1 MNLQNQPRYQ
11 RMLQAGACNIA
22 IIKAGFFQ
30 ESAEVID
37 VPLPEIGDGVIL
49 WLTGCFAPIHAGHIQ
64 AMADAKAYVENV
76 LKKKVALGFFGF
88 CHDEYVSTKTND
100 WPYSRRKEY
109 FEKHPLKE
117 DWMQCL
123 EYEALNSCALNFTTV
138 HRVLV
143 EKYNRE
149 TIMLC
154 GSDNQD
160 FANVF
165 NDDERVIVF
174 TRDLRPIDIHAKN
187 VIVLESRNPELSSRK
202 IRNGTVVC
210 NS

>member
-11 RMLQAGACNIA
+11 RMLDAGAANIQ

-37 VPLPEIGDGVIL
+37 VPLPDISEGVIIF
-49 WLTGCFAPIHAGHIQ
+49 LTGCFAPIHAGHIQ
-64 AMADAKAYVENV
+64 AMADAKVYVETV
-76 LKKKVALGFFGF
+76 LKKKVAVGFFGF
-88 CHDEYVSTKTND
+88 CHDEYVSTKTKD

-109 FEKHPLKE
+109 FENHPLKE
-117 DWMQCL
+117 DWMMCL

-138 HRVLV
+138 HQALV

-154 GSDNQD
+154 GADNQD
-160 FANVF
+160 FHKVF
-165 NDDERVIVF
+165 SDDEIVIVF
-174 TRDLRPIDIHAKN
+174 KRDLRAIDPMPSN
-187 VIVLESRNPELSSRK
+187 VIVLESRNPSMSSSK
-202 IRNGTVVC
+202 IRNATPVC
-210 NS
+210 NP